1 MFCLRVMD
9 DLVISR
15 RCFSDSLVVCQ
26 DVFGMC

>member
-1 MFCLRVMD
+1 MFCLCFMD

>member
-1 MFCLRVMD
+1 MFCLCFMG
-9 DLVISR
+9 DLVIPR